1 MNTSLRTLCQ
11 ALSIAFLSSSA
22 IAAALPASNPML
34 APGYDV
40 SAASGLPSISNANP
54 VEANVVKATA
64 PSAPGR
70 TAIARQGSDFSGYVK
85 QVTGT
90 SLPLFGQ
97 ALFQGVPTT
106 FAPLEAGQVNP
117 DYVIGPGDEL
127 QVRGWGMVD
136 IDLTVMVD
144 RSGSIYLP
152 RVGSVNVAG
161 VKYRDLQGHLKK
173 AVNRIFTNFE
183 LTASISQTRAVQIY
197 VVGHAVRPGTYNLSA
212 MSTLLNA
219 LFTSGGPSGTG
230 TLRDIQVKRGG
241 SVVTHFDLYDMLVKG
256 DKSQDIP
263 LQDGDVIFIPEVG
276 PLVALTG
283 DVKKPAIYEMKG
295 QTTLADIVNWSG
307 GLDSAAAPK
316 PVIVEKNVD
325 NRYQTV
331 MEIGADKKDAQSRL
345 ATLPLAPSDILRV
358 FSPAS
363 IAVEAQKEREFVRV
377 GGEVKQT
384 GVFQI
389 QKGETLR
396 ELVSRLGGIREDG
409 YVFATQLNR
418 ETVRRVQQAKLDE
431 VADRYEN
438 EVEKTASDRIAGLS
452 NKDNIDA
459 LNAEVARQR
468 RIAQRMRTVE
478 ATGRIV
484 LELPDGNAEL
494 KNLPDIPLQ
503 DGDSLFV
510 PRKPGTVDVLGAVY
524 QQNTFIYKPRRNV
537 NDYLGLAGGAT
548 ITGDKSEMYVIRAD
562 GTVFSTRNAGWFTG
576 LGGERTN
583 PGDTIVVPEKI
594 ERSSFTQELK
604 EWTSILYQ
612 FGLGA
617 AGLKVLKGTPP
628 ARPRSPRRAGSCRS
642 ARSPCR

>member
-1 MNTSLRTLCQ
+1 MHKTPMNIALRTLCHTLSL
-11 ALSIAFLSSSA
+11 ALLSSGA
-22 IAAALPASNPML
+22 VAASLPASNPML
-34 APGYDV
+34 TPGYDV
-40 SAASGLPSISNANP
+40 SVASGLPSISNGAP
-54 VEANVVKATA
+54 VTANVVKASA
-64 PSAPGR
+64 PSAPGS
-70 TAIARQGSDFSGYVK
+70 ADLARQGSAFSGYVK
-85 QVTGT
+85 NVTGA

-97 ALFQGVPTT
+97 SLFHGVPTT

-136 IDLTVMVD
+136 IDLTMTVD

-161 VKYRDLQGHLKK
+161 VKYLDLQGHLKK

-197 VVGHAVRPGTYNLSA
+197 VVGHAVRPGTYTLSA

-241 SVVTHFDLYDMLVKG
+241 NVVTHFDLYDMLVKG
-256 DKSQDIP
+256 DKSRDIP
-263 LQDGDVIFIPEVG
+263 LQDGDVILIPEVG

-283 DVKKPAIYEMKG
+283 DVKTPAIYEMKG
-295 QTTLADIVNWSG
+295 QTTLADIVSWSG
-307 GLDSAAAPK
+307 GLNSATAQK
-316 PVIVEKNVD
+316 PVIVEKNID

-331 MEIGADKKDAQSRL
+331 MEIGADKGNLQARL
-345 ATLPLAPSDILRV
+345 AALPLAPAEVFRV
-358 FSPAS
+358 FSPGA

-377 GGEVKQT
+377 AGEVRQT

-389 QKGETLR
+389 NKGETLR
-396 ELVSRLGGIREDG
+396 ELVARLGGARDDG
-409 YVFATQLNR
+409 YLFATQMNR
-418 ETVRRVQQAKLDE
+418 ESVRVAQQDKLNE
-431 VADRYEN
+431 AADRYEK
-438 EVEKTASDRIAGLS
+438 EVELSASQRIAGLS
-452 NKDNIDA
+452 NKENIEA
-459 LNAEVARQR
+459 LTAEVERQR
-468 RIAQRMRTVE
+468 RIAQRLRMVQ

-494 KNLPDIPLQ
+494 KNLPDIPLH
-503 DGDSLFV
+503 DGDSV
-510 PRKPGTVDVLGAVY
+510 YIPRKPGTVDVLGAVY
-524 QQNTFIYKPRRNV
+524 QQNTFIFKPRRSV
-537 NDYLGLAGGAT
+537 NDYLDLAGG
-548 ITGDKSEMYVIRAD
+548 INSSGDKDEMYVIRAD
-562 GTVFSTRNAGWFTG
+562 GTVRSNRNSGWLAG

-583 PGDTIVVPEKI
+583 PGDTVVVPEKI
-594 ERSSFTQELK
+594 ERSNWTQTLK

-617 AGLKVLKGTPP
+617 AGLKVLKD
-628 ARPRSPRRAGSCRS
+628 
-642 ARSPCR
+642 

>member
-11 ALSIAFLSSSA
+11 ALSIAFLSGSA
-22 IAAALPASNPML
+22 MASTLPAGNPML

-40 SAASGLPSISNANP
+40 SAASGLPSISNASP
-54 VEANVVKATA
+54 VEANVVKT
-64 PSAPGR
+64 STVRAPGR
-70 TAIARQGSDFSGYVK
+70 AEAVNQNSEFGGYVK
-85 QVTGT
+85 KVTGT
-90 SLPLFGQ
+90 GLPLFGQ
-97 ALFQGVPTT
+97 SLFQGVPST
-106 FAPLEAGQVNP
+106 FAPLGAGQVNP

-136 IDLTVMVD
+136 IDLTVTVD

-197 VVGHAVRPGTYNLSA
+197 VVGHATSPGTYTLSA

-219 LFTSGGPSGTG
+219 LFASGGPSGTG
-230 TLRDIQVKRGG
+230 TIRDIQVKRG
-241 SVVTHFDLYDMLVKG
+241 SETITHFDLYDMLVKG
-256 DKSQDIP
+256 DKSRDIP

-295 QTTLADIVNWSG
+295 QTTLADVINWSG
-307 GLDSAAAPK
+307 GLDSASAPK
-316 PVIVEKNVD
+316 PVIVEKNID

-331 MEIGADKKDAQSRL
+331 IEIGADKTDVQSRL
-345 ATLPLAPSDILRV
+345 AALPLSPSDVLRV
-358 FSPAS
+358 FSPGS
-363 IAVEAQKEREFVRV
+363 VAVEAQKEREFVRV
-377 GGEVKQT
+377 AGEVKQT

-396 ELVSRLGGIREDG
+396 ELVSRLGGTREDG

-418 ETVRRVQQAKLDE
+418 ESVRRTQQAKLDE

-438 EVEKTASDRIAGLS
+438 EVEKTATDRIASLS

-459 LNAEVARQR
+459 LNAEVERQR
-468 RIAQRMRTVE
+468 RIAQRMRTVQ

-484 LELPDGNAEL
+484 LELPDGNAEQ

-503 DGDSLFV
+503 DGDSIFV

-537 NDYLGLAGGAT
+537 SDYLGLAGGAT
-548 ITGDKSEMYVIRAD
+548 ITGDKSEMYVVRAD
-562 GTVFSTRNAGWFTG
+562 GTVSSGRNSGWLTG
-576 LGGERTN
+576 LGGERVN
-583 PGDTIVVPEKI
+583 PGDTVVVPEKI
-594 ERSSFTQELK
+594 ERTSLIQELK

-617 AGLKVLKGTPP
+617 AGLKVLKD
-628 ARPRSPRRAGSCRS
+628 
-642 ARSPCR
+642 

>member
-1 MNTSLRTLCQ
+1 MHKTPTNPALRTLCH

-22 IAAALPASNPML
+22 IAATMPANAAAMLASNPML

-40 SAASGLPSISNANP
+40 SAVSGLPSIGNANP
-54 VEANVVKATA
+54 VEANVVKPTTQRPVGRAEA
-64 PSAPGR
+64 PS
-70 TAIARQGSDFSGYVK
+70 QNSEFSNYVK
-85 QVTGT
+85 NVTGAE
-90 SLPLFGQ
+90 LPLFGQ
-97 ALFQGVPTT
+97 SLFQGVPTT

-117 DYVIGPGDEL
+117 DYLIGPGDEL

-136 IDLTVMVD
+136 IDLTVTVD
-144 RSGSIYLP
+144 RNGSIYLP

-197 VVGHAVRPGTYNLSA
+197 VVGHATRPGTYTLSA

-230 TLRDIQVKRGG
+230 TMRDIQVKRG
-241 SVVTHFDLYDMLVKG
+241 SETITHFDLYDMLVKG
-256 DKSQDIP
+256 DKSRDIA

-283 DVKKPAIYEMKG
+283 DVKKPAIYELKG
-295 QTTLADIVNWSG
+295 QTTLADVVNWSG

-316 PVIVEKNVD
+316 PVIIEKNVD

-331 MEIGADKKDAQSRL
+331 VEIGADKKDTQSRL
-345 ATLPLAPSDILRV
+345 AALPLSSSDILRV
-358 FSPAS
+358 FAPAS
-363 IAVEAQKEREFVRV
+363 VAVVAQKEREFVRV
-377 GGEVKQT
+377 GGAVQQT

-396 ELVSRLGGIREDG
+396 ELISRLGGVREDG
-409 YVFATQLNR
+409 YLFATQLNR
-418 ETVRRVQQAKLDE
+418 ETVRRAQQDKLDE

-452 NKDNIDA
+452 NKENIDA
-459 LNAEVARQR
+459 LTAEVARQR
-468 RIAQRMRTVE
+468 RIAQRMRTVK

-484 LELPDGNAEL
+484 LELPDGSAEL
-494 KNLPDIPLQ
+494 KNLPDMPLQ
-503 DGDSLFV
+503 DGDSIFV

-524 QQNTFIYKPRRNV
+524 QQNTFIYKPRRSV
-537 NDYLGLAGGAT
+537 SDYLGLAGGAT
-548 ITGDKSEMYVIRAD
+548 ITGDKDEMYVIRAD
-562 GTVFSTRNAGWFTG
+562 GTVHSRRSSGWLVG
-576 LGGERTN
+576 LGSERMN
-583 PGDTIVVPEKI
+583 PGDAIVVPEKI
-594 ERSSFTQELK
+594 ERTSFTQELK

-617 AGLKVLKGTPP
+617 AGLKVLKD
-628 ARPRSPRRAGSCRS
+628 
-642 ARSPCR
+642 

>member
-1 MNTSLRTLCQ
+1 MHKTPMTHSLHKLCQ
-11 ALSIAFLSSSA
+11 ALSIAFLSGSVM
-22 IAAALPASNPML
+22 AASLPANNPLL

-40 SAASGLPSISNANP
+40 SAASGLPNISNANP
-54 VEANVVKATA
+54 VQTNVVKATPTHS
-64 PSAPGR
+64 PSRAEANQEGE
-70 TAIARQGSDFSGYVK
+70 FSGYVK
-85 QVTGT
+85 QVTGAT
-90 SLPLFGQ
+90 LPLFGQ
-97 ALFQGVPTT
+97 NLFQSVPTT

-136 IDLTVMVD
+136 IDLTVTVD

-173 AVNRIFTNFE
+173 AVNRIFTDFE

-197 VVGHAVRPGTYNLSA
+197 VVGHAVRPGTYTLSA

-219 LFTSGGPSGTG
+219 LFTSGGPSSTG

-241 SVVTHFDLYDMLVKG
+241 NIVTHFDLYDMLVKG
-256 DKSQDIP
+256 DKSHDVA

-295 QTTLADIVNWSG
+295 QTTLADIINWSG
-307 GLDSAAAPK
+307 GLDSAATPK

-325 NRYQTV
+325 NRYQTIL
-331 MEIGADKKDAQSRL
+331 EIGADKKDIQSKL
-345 ATLPLAPSDILRV
+345 ATLPLSPSDILRV
-358 FSPAS
+358 FSPGS
-363 IAVEAQKEREFVRV
+363 IAVEARKEREFVRV
-377 GGEVKQT
+377 AGEVNQT

-389 QKGETLR
+389 HKGETLR
-396 ELVSRLGGIREDG
+396 ELISRLGGVREDG
-409 YVFATQLNR
+409 YLFATQLNR
-418 ETVRRVQQAKLDE
+418 DSVRRAQQAKLDE
-431 VADRYEN
+431 VANRYEL
-438 EVEKTASDRIAGLS
+438 EVERTASERVAGLT
-452 NKDNIDA
+452 NKDNIEA
-459 LNAEVARQR
+459 LNAEVDRQR
-468 RIAQRMRTVE
+468 RIAQRMHTVQ
-478 ATGRIV
+478 ASGRIV

-494 KNLPDIPLQ
+494 KNLPDVPLQ
-503 DGDSLFV
+503 DGDSV
-510 PRKPGTVDVLGAVY
+510 VIPRKPGTVDVLGAVY
-524 QQNTFIYKPRRNV
+524 QQNTFIFKPQRSV
-537 NDYLGLAGGAT
+537 NDYLNLAGGT
-548 ITGDKSEMYVIRAD
+548 TSTGDKDEMYVIRAD
-562 GTVFSTRNAGWFTG
+562 GTVRSGRTTGWFAG

-594 ERSSFTQELK
+594 ERSSVTQSLK

-617 AGLKVLKGTPP
+617 AGLKVLKD
-628 ARPRSPRRAGSCRS
+628 
-642 ARSPCR
+642 